1 MSERGL
7 RGVAVAI
14 SMIVEDAEESALEQL
29 LFLHMQGEVSAIPS
43 RPVIVCSAV
52 RCERERRPGRTA
64 AAYACFGSFSP
75 ACLTV

>member
-52 RCERERRPGRTA
+52 RCECERRPGRTA